1 MMGDADASVGIMI
14 SSTHPGLPHPD
25 PSISM
30 FLVQQIN
37 LCLDAQKS
45 VIRYVIFNGE
55 HTLELPERQL
65 KKSFSGPIA
74 HEPNKSLASRHSI
87 YFVKAPMRLW
97 EWSQGW
103 EHWPREC
110 CLNVWPGINLHN
122 LMQSYLFCCHFLFKL
137 CSHSPSKRPNPTPIF
152 LILKSILFLTVFPNF
167 VFRVSLKAFLW
178 PSHFSLFSLFWA
190 QCPRH
195 LVDIYF

>member
-1 MMGDADASVGIMI
+1 MMGDADASVGIMKV

-65 KKSFSGPIA
+65 KIIF
-74 HEPNKSLASRHSI
+74 
-87 YFVKAPMRLW
+87 
-97 EWSQGW
+97 
-103 EHWPREC
+103 WPYC
-110 CLNVWPGINLHN
+110 
-122 LMQSYLFCCHFLFKL
+122 
-137 CSHSPSKRPNPTPIF
+137 T
-152 LILKSILFLTVFPNF
+152 
-167 VFRVSLKAFLW
+167 
-178 PSHFSLFSLFWA
+178 
-190 QCPRH
+190 
-195 LVDIYF
+195 